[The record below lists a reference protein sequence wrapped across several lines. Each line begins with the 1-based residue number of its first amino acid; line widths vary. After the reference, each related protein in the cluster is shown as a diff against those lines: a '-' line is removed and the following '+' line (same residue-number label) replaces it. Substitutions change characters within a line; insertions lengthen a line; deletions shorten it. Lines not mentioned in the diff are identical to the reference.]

1 MRTQTIGELCNI
13 IEKFDLNPSTDKNS
27 VHCYVKGYYDKE
39 FLKYKDE
46 KITFLEIGI
55 RGGGSIKLWAEYF
68 TNCEKIIGIDVD
80 QSALFE
86 QFKEIEGVEYHFA
99 NAYTQE
105 SADKIPDLDIFLD
118 DGPHTLES
126 QIDAIHYYLPKVKSG
141 GLFLIEDV
149 QDEEWFSS
157 LEEKVNQMNI
167 NKQYEIEKVDL
178 RHMKNMYGDHRYD
191 DLIFAVK
198 VL

>member
-1 MRTQTIGELCNI
+1 MNLFEI
-13 IEKFDLNPSTDKNS
+13 IEKFNLNPTTDKNS
-27 VHCYVKGYYDKE
+27 VHCYVKGYYEKE
-39 FLKYKDE
+39 FFKYKDK

-55 RGGGSIKLWAEYF
+55 RSGGSMKLWAEYF
-68 TNCEKIIGIDVD
+68 TDCKQIIGIDVD
-80 QSALFE
+80 QSALVE
-86 QFKEIEGVEYHFA
+86 QFASIEKVQYYFADAYSQEI
-99 NAYTQE
+99 
-105 SADKIPDLDIFLD
+105 ADKIPKLDIFLD

-126 QIDAIHYYLPKVKSG
+126 QLDAIYYYLPKMKSG

-157 LEEKVNQMNI
+157 LENKVNEMNTTG
-167 NKQYEIEKVDL
+167 KKYTIERVDL

-198 VL
+198 VK

>member
-1 MRTQTIGELCNI
+1 MRVETIGKLNDI
-13 IEKFDLNPSTDKNS
+13 IKEFDLNPTTDKNS
-27 VHCYVKGYYDKE
+27 VHCYVKGYYEEE
-39 FLKYKDE
+39 FLKYKDK

-55 RGGGSIKLWAEYF
+55 RGGGSMKLWAEYF
-68 TNCEKIIGIDVD
+68 TNCKQIIGIDVD
-80 QSALFE
+80 EFALVH
-86 QFKEIEGVEYHFA
+86 QFKNIENVEYYFT

-105 SADKIPDLDIFLD
+105 IADKIPKLDIFLD

-126 QIDAIHYYLPKVKSG
+126 QLDAIHYYLPKMKVG

-149 QDEEWFSS
+149 QDVEWFSS
-157 LEEKVNQMNI
+157 LEEKVNQI
-167 NKQYEIEKVDL
+167 NTGRTYEIEKVDL

-198 VL
+198 VK